1 MASWQ
6 QKKINCSQTLAEKI
20 KQARLAAGLELTSV
34 SKKINIPIKYLELL
48 EAGEYHALP
57 GDIYAKAWLKKYA
70 QILSLNIEDLLVDF
84 HIEKNINKKINDNY
98 NPKKKH
104 LNWIWL
110 RPYLLRWIMI
120 VLVAGVLLSY
130 LVWEIFKIIKA
141 PDLVLLEPATS
152 HKTMAASIDISG
164 RTEPE
169 VQLSVNGEQI
179 LLDNQGY
186 FKKNINLALGLNNLE
201 ISAKKKHSRTRYLQV
216 VILRENVD

>member
-6 QKKINCSQTLAEKI
+6 QKNINYSQTLAEKI
-20 KQARLAAGLELTSV
+20 KQARLQAGLELANI

-48 EAGEYHALP
+48 EAGEYHSLP
-57 GDIYAKAWLKKYA
+57 GDIYVKAWLKKYA
-70 QILSLNIEDLLVDF
+70 QVLSLSVEDLLVDF
-84 HIEKNINKKINDNY
+84 KIERNINKKVDDIY
-98 NPKKKH
+98 CSKKKR
-104 LNWIWL
+104 LNWNWL
-110 RPYLLRWIMI
+110 RPYLLRWLMI
-120 VLVAGVLLSY
+120 VVIAGALLSY
-130 LVWEIFKIIKA
+130 LIWEIFNIIKA
-141 PDLVLLEPATS
+141 PDLALLEPASS

-169 VQLSVNGEQI
+169 VQLSINGEQV